1 MKPLLLLL
9 TIRLTVCA
17 QILAMAPVFAALDI
31 AQSQSVPSQPLP
43 ANPAPPAGKTLA
55 SRQYSQGDSG
65 GRPTEES
72 MFQFDKQDYFLRGDE
87 AGIREYLTKGETFE
101 KWSTL
106 ISVRGF
112 DGIADPRAYAFQLVK
127 NAKASGPN
135 AQGQVMEDEQAGSYI
150 ADFLVFSEEGAE
162 PSFAEWNLWR
172 IEKKGNGIEAVQYAR
187 RFYEIDGS
195 TAKKLIAARKKIVPQ
210 LAVLEIPD

>member
-1 MKPLLLLL
+1 M
-9 TIRLTVCA
+9 A
-17 QILAMAPVFAALDI
+17 SGAAMMVAGTCLIGAGSDI
-31 AQSQSVPSQPLP
+31 GTSLISVHLP
-43 ANPAPPAGKTLA
+43 C
-55 SRQYSQGDSG
+55 SQGGSG
-65 GRPTEES
+65 GRPAEES
-72 MFQFDKQDYFLRGDE
+72 VFQFDKQDYFLRGDE

-101 KWSTL
+101 KWNTL
-106 ISVRGF
+106 ISVRHF
-112 DGIADPRAYAFQLVK
+112 NQTNDPRAYAFQLVK
-127 NAKASGPN
+127 NAKASGEN
-135 AQGQVMEDEQAGSYI
+135 AQGQVMENEQAGSYI